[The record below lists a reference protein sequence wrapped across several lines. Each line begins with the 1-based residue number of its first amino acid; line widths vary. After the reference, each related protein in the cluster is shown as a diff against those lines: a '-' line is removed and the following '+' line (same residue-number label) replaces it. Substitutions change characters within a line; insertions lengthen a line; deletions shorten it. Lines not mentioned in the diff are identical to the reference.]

1 VDSQLAALDYWLK
14 PLHPE
19 QMPDVAT
26 ALLVA
31 GYDSPSLREAA
42 GLSAEDP
49 ITIREVFS
57 QALKELG
64 VWFETR
70 NEAAVHA
77 AKDLAKDYVMGQL
90 SIRSLVREVLGL
102 WEFDEVVYDA
112 VPPEAERLAWLA
124 QAYGNDLYDELGG
137 DEALEQAAA
146 SLAFPSE
153 PPAP

>member
-1 VDSQLAALDYWLK
+1 LDYWLK

-49 ITIREVFS
+49 ITVRQVFS
-57 QALKELG
+57 AALKELG

-70 NEAAVHA
+70 SDAAVHA
-77 AKDLAKDYVMGQL
+77 AKGLAKDYVMGQL
-90 SIRSLVREVLGL
+90 PILGRLVLYGTCLTLPRS
-102 WEFDEVVYDA
+102 
-112 VPPEAERLAWLA
+112 
-124 QAYGNDLYDELGG
+124 
-137 DEALEQAAA
+137 
-146 SLAFPSE
+146 ST
-153 PPAP
+153 